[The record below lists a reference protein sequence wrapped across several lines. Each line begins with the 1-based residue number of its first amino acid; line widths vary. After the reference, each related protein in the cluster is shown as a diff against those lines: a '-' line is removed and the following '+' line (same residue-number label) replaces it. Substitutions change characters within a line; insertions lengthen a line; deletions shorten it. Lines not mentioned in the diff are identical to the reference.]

1 MRESRAFIC
10 GGVRTPFGRYGGMLA
25 QIRAD
30 DLAALSIQALMQKN
44 PKMDWTA
51 VDDVI
56 LGCVNQAGED
66 NRNVARMATLLAGLR
81 HTVPGITINRLCAS
95 GLEAVVAGSRSI
107 RLGETDLVIAGGVE
121 SMSRA
126 PYVMG
131 KAENTF
137 ARTQKIE
144 DTTLGWR
151 FVNPKLRE
159 MYGVDSMAETGE
171 RVAREYQISR
181 QDQDAFAVRSQNRY
195 AAAYGKGIFKDEVFS
210 VGEQA
215 KDQQARESNLEGLA
229 KLKGIVI
236 KEGTVTAG
244 NAAGVNDGSV
254 AMLVASEAGVKRHS
268 LTPIARI
275 VAATATAVLP
285 NVMGIGPISAVQ
297 KLLSMTNLKISDIDL
312 FELNE
317 AFASQAIAV
326 LRALSLP
333 EDGDYINPNGGSIA
347 IGHPLGA
354 TGARLALHASLEL
367 GRRQARYAICTLCI
381 GVGQA
386 SAVLLER
393 VS

>member
-1 MRESRAFIC
+1 
-10 GGVRTPFGRYGGMLA
+10 MLA